1 MTTEEAKVI
10 FQKSLTHFQKHNY
23 RTNLYQ
29 VEAELISVCCL
40 TIIQDKAIPQAN
52 EYALA
57 FTNACKEICD
67 IYTQQHAN
75 KAI

>member
-10 FQKSLTHFQKHNY
+10 FQKSLTDFQTRNY

-29 VEAELISVCCL
+29 VETEVISVCCL
-40 TIIQDKAIPQAN
+40 TILQDNAISQAS
-52 EYALA
+52 EYAIA

-67 IYTQQHAN
+67 IYTPWIKN
-75 KAI
+75 W